1 MANSKQG
8 GGFTAFVEKHLM
20 PIAVKMGQMKLL
32 IAIRDG
38 IAISMPLIIIG
49 SVFMIANSFPI
60 PAWTTWLANTA
71 IKGVTISAI
80 FAKIV
85 NGSFGLIGLISAFGI
100 AASYAEQY
108 KTDGKSAGVIAVAS
122 FFVVT
127 PSIMSGDK
135 VPLEGMP
142 YGFLGSQGL
151 FVAILLGLLTGWIFQ
166 WFINHDIQIKLPES
180 VPPAVAKS
188 FSALIPGA
196 LIITIF
202 GAIYAFLTWT
212 GLGNIHEI
220 LMHVLSKPLGLLGD
234 TLGGTLVAIMLNSL
248 FWFVGIHGGNVINPI
263 ISPIW
268 LMNTDANRVLFQAGN
283 LDLAHH
289 GHIIAQPFIDN
300 FVYMGGGGATIG
312 LVFCIGIL
320 IMMHKASKQSQI
332 MGPLTITPGIFNINE
347 PTMFGLPVVLNTT
360 LIIPFIIAPM
370 VNAITTYIAM
380 STGFVPLCTGAVVPW
395 TMPPIISG
403 FLATN
408 SWTGSLIQA
417 INIVLDVLIYM
428 PFMITMN
435 KQQRIQESA
444 DEAAAAGI
452 KENDSGIDT
461 SAANATV

>member
-1 MANSKQG
+1 MADKKS

-20 PIAVKMGQMKLL
+20 PVAVKLGQMKPL

-38 IAISMPLIIIG
+38 IAIAMPLIIIG
-49 SVFMIANSFPI
+49 SLFMIANSFPI
-60 PAWTTWLANTA
+60 PAWTAWLAATT

-108 KTDGKSAGVIAVAS
+108 KTDGKSAGVIAVSAY
-122 FFVVT
+122 FVVT

-151 FVAILLGLLTGWIFQ
+151 FVAILLGLLTGYIFQ

-196 LIITIF
+196 VIITLF
-202 GAIYAFLTWT
+202 GVIYAVLTWT
-212 GLGNIHEI
+212 GLGNVHMLLFHI
-220 LMHVLSKPLGLLGD
+220 LSKPLGLLGD
-234 TLGGTLVAIMLNSL
+234 TLGGTIVAILLNSL

-268 LMNTDANRVLFQAGN
+268 LMNTDANRVLFQAGH
-283 LDLAHH
+283 LDLAHG

-312 LVFCIGIL
+312 LVLSIGIL
-320 IMMHKASKQSQI
+320 IFMKKASKQAEI

-360 LIIPFIIAPM
+360 LIIPFIVAPCI
-370 VNAITTYIAM
+370 NAITTYTAM
-380 STGFVPLCTGAVVPW
+380 AIGLVPLCTGAVVPW

-408 SWTGSLIQA
+408 SWTGSVLQA
-417 INIVLDVLIYM
+417 VNIVLDILIYL
-428 PFMITMN
+428 PFMMALN
-435 KQQRIQESA
+435 KQQKIE
-444 DEAAAAGI
+444 EAG
-452 KENDSGIDT
+452 E
-461 SAANATV
+461 TVTA